1 MHAIAGVGLVV
12 FNNPFGSFHDMVA
25 EAKEEREQLDR
36 LLTVSSPRDS
46 VAVLAVA
53 VAVLLLGM
61 WLFLG
66 SVSQSLTFDG
76 VVLGAEEVA
85 PDGTRSVQA
94 LVSVAR
100 DAAAEVDAGA
110 SVAVHVQTVASPA
123 TLPGTV
129 IALEAANPADGLAEL
144 AAKVPVGLYR
154 MEVELASAPDFTS
167 LVGAPCKIVVE
178 LPGKAPAA
186 LVWKRTA
193 SL

>member
-1 MHAIAGVGLVV
+1 MGVVV

-36 LLTVSSPRDS
+36 LLTVTSPRDS

-53 VAVLLLGM
+53 LAVLLLGM

-66 SVSQSLTFDG
+66 SVSRSLTFDG
-76 VVLGAEEVA
+76 VVLGVGEVS
-85 PDGTRSVQA
+85 PNGTRSMQA

-110 SVAVHVQTVASPA
+110 SVAVHVRTVASPA

-129 IALEAANPADGLAEL
+129 TAIEVANPADGLAEY
-144 AAKVPVGLYR
+144 AARVPVGLYR
-154 MEVELASAPDFTS
+154 MEVEVASPADFAS
-167 LVGAPCKIVVE
+167 LVGEPCQVVVE
-178 LPGKAPAA
+178 LPATAPAA

>member
-1 MHAIAGVGLVV
+1 M

-46 VAVLAVA
+46 VAVLGVA
-53 VAVLLLGM
+53 LAALVLGM

-66 SVSQSLTFDG
+66 SVSRSLTLDG
-76 VVLGAEEVA
+76 VVLGAGEVS
-85 PDGTRSVQA
+85 PNGTRSVQA

-100 DAAAEVDAGA
+100 DAAAEVEAGA

-129 IALEAANPADGLAEL
+129 TSLEVANPADGLAEF
-144 AAKVPVGLYR
+144 AARVPVGLYR
-154 MEVELASAPDFTS
+154 MELEFASATVDFAS
-167 LVGAPCKIVVE
+167 LAGEPCKIVVE
-178 LPGKAPAA
+178 LPGTAPAA

>member
-1 MHAIAGVGLVV
+1 M

-53 VAVLLLGM
+53 VAVLLLGL

-66 SVSQSLTFDG
+66 SVSRSLTLDG
-76 VVLGAEEVA
+76 VVLDAGHVS
-85 PDGTRSVQA
+85 PNGTRSVQA
-94 LVSVAR
+94 LVSVVR

-129 IALEAANPADGLAEL
+129 TALEVANPANGLAEF
-144 AAKVPVGLYR
+144 AARVPMGLYR
-154 MEVELASAPDFTS
+154 MEVELDSAADFASLA
-167 LVGAPCKIVVE
+167 GEPCKIVVE
-178 LPGKAPAA
+178 LPGTAPAA

-193 SL
+193 SR

>member
-1 MHAIAGVGLVV
+1 MGLVV

-53 VAVLLLGM
+53 LAVLLLGT
-61 WLFLG
+61 WLALG
-66 SVSQSLTFDG
+66 SVSRSLTFDG
-76 VVLGAEEVA
+76 VVLGAGVVA

-100 DAAAEVDAGA
+100 DATAEVDAGA
-110 SVAVHVQTVASPA
+110 AVAVHVQTVASPA
-123 TLPGTV
+123 TLTGTLT
-129 IALEAANPADGLAEL
+129 ALEAANPAGLAEF

-154 MEVELASAPDFTS
+154 MDVELASAVDFAS
-167 LVGAPCKIVVE
+167 LVGAPCKVVVE

>member
-1 MHAIAGVGLVV
+1 M

-53 VAVLLLGM
+53 LAVLLLGM
-61 WLFLG
+61 WLALG
-66 SVSQSLTFDG
+66 SVSRSLTFDG
-76 VVLGAEEVA
+76 VVLGAGVVA

-100 DAAAEVDAGA
+100 DATAEVDAGA
-110 SVAVHVQTVASPA
+110 AVAVHVQTVASPA
-123 TLPGTV
+123 TLTGTV
-129 IALEAANPADGLAEL
+129 TALEAASPAGGLAEF

-154 MEVELASAPDFTS
+154 MDVELASAVDFAS
-167 LVGAPCKIVVE
+167 LVGAPCKVVVE